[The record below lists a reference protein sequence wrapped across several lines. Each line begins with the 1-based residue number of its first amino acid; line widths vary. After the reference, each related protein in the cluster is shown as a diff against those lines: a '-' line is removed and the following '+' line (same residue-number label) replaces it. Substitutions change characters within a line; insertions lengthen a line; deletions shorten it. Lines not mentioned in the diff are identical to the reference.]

1 MNVDAWESFFV
12 ATVGAGAA
20 LAGLIIVAMSV
31 NVATII
37 KITSMPSRA
46 GATIA
51 SLLLIVIVGAAG
63 LIPGISLPAF
73 GAVTIA
79 FTLVVAALYWRTSV
93 IGFRTPHGHLRD
105 HVLRAVWSVLQVLPM
120 LIGGALAVGTWEES
134 LYWIAAGFLL
144 TFAGATLNAWVLLVE
159 ILR

>member
-1 MNVDAWESFFV
+1 MTVDAWESFFV

-37 KITSMPSRA
+37 TIKSMPSRA

-51 SLLLIVIVGAAG
+51 SLLLIVIVGATG
-63 LIPGISLPAF
+63 LIPGISSTAF
-73 GAVTIA
+73 GGVTIA
-79 FTLVVAALYWRTSV
+79 FTAVVAALYWRTSV
-93 IGFRTPHGHLRD
+93 IGFKNPHGHLRA
-105 HVLRAVWSVLQVLPM
+105 HVLRAVLSAFQLLPM
-120 LIGGALAVGTWEES
+120 LIGGVLAFGTWES
-134 LYWIAAGFLL
+134 LYWVAAGFLL
-144 TFAGATLNAWVLLVE
+144 IFAGATLNAWVLLVE

>member
-1 MNVDAWESFFV
+1 MSVDAWDSFFV

-31 NVATII
+31 NVAMII
-37 KITSMPSRA
+37 KIKSMPSRA

-63 LIPGISLPAF
+63 LIPGISNMAF
-73 GAVTIA
+73 GGVTLA

-93 IGFRTPHGHLRD
+93 IGFKYPNGHLRE
-105 HVLRAVWSVLQVLPM
+105 HILRVAFTVLQLLPM
-120 LIGGALAVGTWEES
+120 LIGGVLAFGTWEA
-134 LYWIAAGFLL
+134 LAWVAAGFLL

>member
-1 MNVDAWESFFV
+1 MSVDAWESFFV

-31 NVATII
+31 NVAMII
-37 KITSMPSRA
+37 KIKSMPSRA

-63 LIPGISLPAF
+63 LIPGISNMAF
-73 GAVTIA
+73 GGVTLAV
-79 FTLVVAALYWRTSV
+79 TLVVAALYWRTSV
-93 IGFRTPHGHLRD
+93 IGFRNPNGHLRE
-105 HVLRAVWSVLQVLPM
+105 HILRVAFTVLQLLPM
-120 LIGGALAVGTWEES
+120 LIGGVLAFGTWEALS
-134 LYWIAAGFLL
+134 WVAAGFLL

>member
-1 MNVDAWESFFV
+1 MIVDTWESFFV

-37 KITSMPSRA
+37 KIKSMPSRA

-51 SLLLIVIVGAAG
+51 SLLLIVIVGATG
-63 LIPGISLPAF
+63 LIPGISNMAF
-73 GAVTIA
+73 GGVTLA
-79 FTLVVAALYWRTSV
+79 FTLIVVVLYWRTSV
-93 IGFRTPHGHLRD
+93 IGFQNPHGHLRE
-105 HVLRAVWSVLQVLPM
+105 HVLRAVFSALQLLPM
-120 LIGGALAVGTWEES
+120 LIGGVLAFGTWEA
-134 LYWIAAGFLL
+134 LYWVAAGFLL